1 MGKQKLSEIP
11 EISEISEIS
20 KESGKSRSTVSKVL
34 RGCPG
39 VTEET
44 RRVVLL
50 AADRI
55 DRTCKER
62 GMREICAILPDNPKY
77 FWKPARS
84 VISAYTDRV
93 SLKVYSSIGS
103 GSDSDVVARYVRE
116 SVDAGARALILA
128 SRPDEALRA
137 VLSEYADR
145 VLILQMCE
153 YVDVP
158 NTFFIG
164 SDGYGDGMRLGALV
178 KPCGDRPVRV
188 GVPYGDGSYL
198 SDQRIGGFLK
208 GLPPEAEVYR
218 VKDPDNRELY
228 SACLARAIHQ
238 IGAPLDY
245 LFCCDGVTASA
256 CEALYKLK
264 DTMKA
269 RLLGF
274 EYPKAAEK
282 YMHGGWIAA
291 LLVQDP
297 AAQLREA
304 IALAERYTESGM
316 FPDRKFHYLQSN
328 SVTGD

>member
-20 KESGKSRSTVSKVL
+20 KECGKSRSTVSKVL

-44 RRVVLL
+44 RRAVLR
-50 AADRI
+50 AADRV
-55 DRTCKER
+55 DRTR
-62 GMREICAILPDNPKY
+62 GGDSVREICAILPDNPKY
-77 FWKPARS
+77 FWKPAQDALA
-84 VISAYTDRV
+84 AYENRV
-93 SLKVYSSIGS
+93 SLKVYSSIGN
-103 GSDSDVVARYVRE
+103 GSDSAVVARYVRE

-158 NTFFIG
+158 NTFFVG
-164 SDGYGDGMRLGALV
+164 SDGYCDGMRLGALV
-178 KPCGDRPVRV
+178 KPVGDRPVRI
-188 GVPYGDGSYL
+188 GVPEGDGSYL
-198 SDQRIGGFLK
+198 SNQRIAGFLA
-208 GLPPEAEVYR
+208 GLPLETEVYR
-218 VKDPDNRELY
+218 VKDPESRELY

-238 IGAPLDY
+238 VGAPLDS

-256 CEALYKLK
+256 CEALYKLRGA
-264 DTMKA
+264 MKA

-282 YMHGGWIAA
+282 YLHGGWIAA

-297 AAQLREA
+297 AEQMRAA

-328 SVTGD
+328 TVTGD